1 MKNKELKLEETE
13 ASHTVGGSGEGR
25 DQVRGKWRGCKC
37 YSAVRYTIFNRSRR
51 IRHKREV
58 SFSFHLNNR
67 CFHMF
72 VLIETARVF

>member
-37 YSAVRYTIFNRSRR
+37 YSAVRYTIVTRSHRSRNMGEGSLSN
-51 IRHKREV
+51 KT
-58 SFSFHLNNR
+58 L
-67 CFHMF
+67 
-72 VLIETARVF
+72 